1 MNNDIDK
8 HDENPDVFYTHE
20 NIPPDE
26 PAEVKAGKKFREYL
40 PHIII
45 FLLAFVGLYVYL
57 KLNDVAFPT
66 ENINFRIDKKG
77 AKSVALDYL
86 NDMDYSAA
94 GYQSSVTFS
103 YYNNAKEFLEKSLP
117 LEEAN
122 RYMGKKVPV
131 WYWKVRFF
139 KYFKKKEYVIYV
151 DPSGRIIK
159 FVRIISDDEP
169 GSSFSVSG
177 GKEKAFQFLEKQ
189 GVNTD
194 NLELIEQG
202 GKPLKNRT
210 DRSYTFKEK
219 GFDISG
225 AFLYYGVKF
234 QGEEPGYYSNYLHI
248 PQKTKLAWKEGD
260 KKGVLLVNIANL
272 FTFFLILG
280 IIIYA
285 YFHGL
290 NFRWKFAVIIAIGVV
305 LVVLLEQVNSLALA
319 KSSYSTDLSYFGFWT
334 NVWLSILGT
343 LVLFGIIS
351 FFVGSL
357 GISLQEGGGRIKDTI
372 LVLGGAKIPLNIII
386 GYAVA
391 LIVLGYDVLFYFW
404 GKKYFGVWTPLDIS
418 YDNILSTPLPWVN
431 ALFVGFSAAALEE
444 IFFRM
449 CGISFLI
456 IILKRFDF
464 LKKYRLDT
472 IIAIVIPAI
481 IWAALHCSYPQEP
494 YYIRAIELTFVGIL
508 LGWIYLKYG
517 ILSTI
522 VSHYCLNAVYGSTL
536 LLKSGNPYF
545 VISGYITIGLMLIP
559 AIIALVFRKKIARI
573 EKKSQDDEKRRQ
585 EASKKLEL
593 AGIDLKSPE
602 EERTSV
608 SYTILEK
615 PIGIPGLKFALR
627 KKVILGIIAVLGI
640 LGLLF
645 IRTPKLGEG
654 IKFTASPYQAKN
666 ITREFLKNNGVDLS
680 HSATAAEVRRY
691 PETDES
697 IFLSQKL
704 GIKNADSHMKK
715 YLPMFVWVVDVNF
728 DKKKESYR
736 VLLKPSGDVF
746 TYFHRIT
753 DETGSGK
760 ISKEKAEKIAA
771 AYLNKFPGKF
781 EYKDFQQTG
790 QKKRI
795 DYNFIYREK
804 AGDIAGTKLFA
815 GVNVQDEK
823 AMGLKKY
830 FEIPDNFKRKL
841 QEKGLV
847 DSISSGFLAI
857 VGLIFFVWTII
868 YSIKRKLRGKVNVKF
883 GFYFAV
889 PITIVM
895 LIGRL
900 NIFTDIWTGI
910 SFDEPFSG
918 AIINWI
924 ISTVLSTFSVGMVV
938 FYVFT
943 ILETLYRDVFPDKTP
958 PALWITAV
966 WRGNIRK
973 SYAFWGI
980 ISAYVLVLLSSFP
993 LTSLVFDDKKL
1004 ACLKSYNLWAGFVPG
1019 ISYLPAV
1026 RILSKSIVEGI
1037 IIMGLV
1043 VLFILF
1049 LKRIFNRNILVIGAL
1064 VLCVVMMEIAN
1075 FRDAGFT
1082 IYFLAILLT
1091 VIKMGLI
1098 GAFVMYFFRD
1108 NLFAYIVLPVV
1119 GMCAYGVNVLIGS
1132 GNTFFLANGIVLAV
1146 LLLALPFTPLF
1157 LGKNEDDVTIAAS
1170 E

>member
-1 MNNDIDK
+1 MNDDINK
-8 HDENPDVFYTHE
+8 QDEDPDVFYTHE

-26 PAEVKAGKKFREYL
+26 PAKVKAERKFRKYL

-45 FLLAFVGLYVYL
+45 FLLAFVGLYIYL

-66 ENINFRIDKKG
+66 ENINFRIDRKG
-77 AKSVALDYL
+77 AKSVALEYL
-86 NDMDYSAA
+86 GKMGYSAG

-139 KYFKKKEYVIYV
+139 KYFKKKEFVVHV

-159 FVRIISDDEP
+159 FVRVISDDDP
-169 GSSFSVSG
+169 GGSFSVSV
-177 GKEKAFQFLEKQ
+177 GKEKALRFLEKQ

-194 NLELIEQG
+194 NLELMEQG
-202 GKPLKNRT
+202 GQPLKNRT

-219 GFDISG
+219 DFDISG
-225 AFLYYGVKF
+225 ALLYYRVKF
-234 QGEEPGYYSNYLHI
+234 QGEEPGFYSNYLHI
-248 PQKTKLAWKEGD
+248 PQMTKLAWKEEG
-260 KKGVLLVNIANL
+260 KKGDLLVNIANL
-272 FTFFLILG
+272 FTFFMVLG
-280 IIIYA
+280 IIVYS

-290 NFRWKFAVIIAIGVV
+290 NFRWKFAIIIAVGVM

-319 KSSYSTDLSYFGFWT
+319 KSGYSTDLSYFSFWIQ
-334 NVWLSILGT
+334 VWLSILGA

-357 GISLQEGGGRIKDTI
+357 GISLQEGGARGKDTI
-372 LVLGGAKIPLNIII
+372 LVLGGARIPLNIII

-391 LIVLGYDVLFYFW
+391 FIVLGYDVLFYFW

-449 CGISFLI
+449 CGISFLKRL
-456 IILKRFDF
+456 LKRFDF
-464 LKKYRLDT
+464 LKKYRLDI
-472 IIAIVIPAI
+472 IIAVVIPAV

-494 YYIRAIELTFVGIL
+494 FYIRAIELTFVGIL

-536 LLKSGNPYF
+536 LLKSGNSYF

-559 AIIALVFRKKIARI
+559 AIIALIFRKKIAGI
-573 EKKSQDDEKRRQ
+573 EKKSQDEEKRRR
-585 EASKKLEL
+585 EASEKLKS
-593 AGIDLKSPE
+593 AGIDFKSPE
-602 EERTSV
+602 EDGVSV
-608 SYTILEK
+608 SYTFLEK
-615 PIGIPGLKFALR
+615 PIGIPGLKFSLR
-627 KKVILGIIAVLGI
+627 KKVILGIIAILGI

-645 IRTPKLGEG
+645 VKTPKLGEG
-654 IKFTASPYQAKN
+654 IKFTASPHQAKK
-666 ITREFLKNNGVDLS
+666 ITREFLKNKGVDLS

-697 IFLSQKL
+697 IYLSREL
-704 GIKNADSHMKK
+704 GIRDADSHIKK
-715 YLPMFVWVVDVNF
+715 FLPICVWVVDVNF
-728 DKKKESYR
+728 DKKKETYR
-736 VLLKPSGDVF
+736 VLLKPSGEVF

-753 DETGSGK
+753 DEVGSGK
-760 ISKEKAEKIAA
+760 ISREKAEEIAA
-771 AYLNKFPGKF
+771 IYLDKFPGKF
-781 EYKDFQQTG
+781 EYEDFQQKG
-790 QKKRI
+790 HKNRI
-795 DYNFIYREK
+795 DYNLIYREK
-804 AGDIAGTKLFA
+804 AGDIAGAKLFA
-815 GVNVQDEK
+815 GVNVQGEK
-823 AMGLKKY
+823 AMGFKKY
-830 FEIPDNFKRKL
+830 FEIPDNFRRKL
-841 QEKGLV
+841 QKKGWRE
-847 DSISSGFLAI
+847 SISSGFLII

-868 YSIKRKLRGKVNVKF
+868 YSIRRKLRGKVNIKF
-883 GFYFAV
+883 GLYFAV

-895 LIGRL
+895 LIGRI
-900 NIFTDIWTGI
+900 NILGDIWTGI
-910 SFDEPFSG
+910 SFDEPFSR

-924 ISTVLSTFSVGMVV
+924 IFTILSTFSVGMVA
-938 FYVFT
+938 FYIFT
-943 ILETLYRDVFPDKTP
+943 ILETLFRDVFPDRTP
-958 PALWITAV
+958 PGLWITAV

-980 ISAYVLVLLSSFP
+980 ISAYVLVLLSSFS
-993 LTSLVFDDKKL
+993 LTSLIFDDKKL
-1004 ACLKSYNLWAGFVPG
+1004 TYLKSYNLWAEFVPG
-1019 ISYLPAV
+1019 ISYLPAL
-1026 RILSKSIVEGI
+1026 RIISRSIVEGI
-1037 IIMGLV
+1037 IFMGLI

-1049 LKRIFNRNILVIGAL
+1049 LKKILNRNILVIGAL
-1064 VLCVVMMEIAN
+1064 ILCVIMMEIAN
-1075 FRDAGFT
+1075 FRDASLT
-1082 IYFLAILLT
+1082 IYFMAILLI

-1098 GAFVMYFFRD
+1098 GAYVMYFFRD
-1108 NLFAYIVLPVV
+1108 NLFAYIVLPVA
-1119 GMCAYGVNVLIGS
+1119 GMCAYGANVLLGS
-1132 GNTFFLANGIVLAV
+1132 GNTFFIINGIILAA
-1146 LLLALPFTPLF
+1146 LLVALPFVPLF
-1157 LGKNEDDVTIAAS
+1157 LGKKEEDVAIVAS